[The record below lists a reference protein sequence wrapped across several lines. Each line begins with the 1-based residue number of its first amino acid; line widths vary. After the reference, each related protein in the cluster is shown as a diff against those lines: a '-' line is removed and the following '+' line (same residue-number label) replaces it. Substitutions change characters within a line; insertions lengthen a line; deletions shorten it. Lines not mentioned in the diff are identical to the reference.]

1 VFANASWTVALAA
14 ATLLAMCAVLSAR
27 AVRVP
32 TADADRLVAELRLA
46 QVASTVLAFV
56 AAAYLGSAAL
66 EPGVPGASL
75 DVALALGFV
84 IMAATAS
91 WWDPRAALTAL
102 SAGFVAHALVDLA
115 HGPGWL
121 PGVVPRW
128 YVIGC
133 AVHNLATA
141 ALCYLPILRR

>member
-1 VFANASWTVALAA
+1 
-14 ATLLAMCAVLSAR
+14 MCAVLSAR

-66 EPGVPGASL
+66 EPGVPGTSL

-84 IMAATAS
+84 ILAATAS

-115 HGPGWL
+115 HGPGGCRRRAAL
-121 PGVVPRW
+121 